1 MELDSMYP
9 VLLTDDVPGCSGF
22 FVEHVGF
29 EER

>member
-9 VLLTDDVPGCSGF
+9 VLLTDDVPECSGF